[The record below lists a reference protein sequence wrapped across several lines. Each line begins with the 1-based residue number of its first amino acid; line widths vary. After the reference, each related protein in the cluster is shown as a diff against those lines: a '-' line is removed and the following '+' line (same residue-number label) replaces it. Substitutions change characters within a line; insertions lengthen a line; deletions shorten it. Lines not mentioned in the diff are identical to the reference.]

1 MTLEIFFFV
10 LLFCESV
17 REGWRPQNWGGQNGW
32 QESNNKGGSKWREK
46 EVIWGCCMR
55 GAVISKFL

>member
-17 REGWRPQNWGGQNGW
+17 REGWRPQNWGG
-32 QESNNKGGSKWREK
+32 KMGGKKATIRE
-46 EVIWGCCMR
+46 EVSGEKR
-55 GAVISKFL
+55 K